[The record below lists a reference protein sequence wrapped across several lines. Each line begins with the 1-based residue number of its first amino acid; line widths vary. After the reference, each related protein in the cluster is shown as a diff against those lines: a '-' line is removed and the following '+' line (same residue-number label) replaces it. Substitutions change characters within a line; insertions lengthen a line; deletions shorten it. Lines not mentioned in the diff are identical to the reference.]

1 MNRIWESKNSL
12 PGVMVLAAL
21 AVARPRRQMRNVEC
35 RMQSAARRAVAAAWA
50 RARWECHVSTRR
62 CSPQ

>member
-21 AVARPRRQMRNVEC
+21 AVARPPKVT
-35 RMQSAARRAVAAAWA
+35 RA
-50 RARWECHVSTRR
+50 
-62 CSPQ
+62 